1 MGRLGGNLE
10 TFTIGPNTKRMNL
23 SLAGFYVIP
32 LSTGGA
38 GGAKFTDTAVSWN
51 QQAANHS

>member
-23 SLAGFYVIP
+23 SLAEFYVM
-32 LSTGGA
+32 LE
-38 GGAKFTDTAVSWN
+38 DN
-51 QQAANHS
+51 QVLQRYK